1 LSQGRKL
8 ILDGRTSGLHMEEV
22 RRLSK
27 VLETDA
33 GSIAIVECGDH
44 VFLTA
49 RPRSSQS
56 ENATRRL
63 FDWVANAARERS
75 AVPVHERVFGSESF
89 LPFVEEARRSAFSGA
104 GFDGPATSV
113 DGEPPVEAGFS
124 GVFVHCIKQRDGLP
138 APEIVQ
144 HDGAAVGRKWQT
156 PQADF
161 LVLQD
166 IGADFNSGD
175 APPEQA
181 RRVFERMDRL
191 VSGFGFSFRDV
202 VRTWFYLTNILSW
215 YGDFNKV
222 RSAAY
227 RGFGVMPKSEPCLAL
242 PSSTGIGCR
251 NSKGRAVA
259 ADVLLVRPRDGA
271 RPNRILNPSQ
281 KEAYEYGSAFS
292 RAVEIKDDNAS
303 LIEISGTA
311 AVDEQGSSVFPND
324 AAAQVGCTLD
334 KIEVLLGQVGG
345 TIRDIASATVFVKR
359 PAVARAFAE
368 VCAARGIEHF
378 PALVVC
384 ADVCRDEL
392 LFEIDAEVVL
402 ETAAD

>member
-1 LSQGRKL
+1 MRKL
-8 ILDGRTSGLHMEEV
+8 V
-22 RRLSK
+22 N
-27 VLETDA
+27 VLYNGV
-33 GSIAIVECGDH
+33 GSIAIVERGDH

-49 RPRSSQS
+49 RPTLSQS
-56 ENATRRL
+56 ENATWRL
-63 FDWVANAARERS
+63 LDRVANAAQKRS
-75 AVPVHERVFGSESF
+75 AVPVHVRVFGSESF
-89 LPFVEEARRSAFSGA
+89 LPLVEEARHRAFSRA
-104 GFDGPATSV
+104 GFDGPVTSV
-113 DGEPPVEAGFS
+113 DGGPPLESGFS
-124 GVFVHCIKQRDGLP
+124 GVLMHCIKQRDGLP
-138 APEIVQ
+138 APEIVE

-166 IGADFNSGD
+166 IGADFKLGD
-175 APPEQA
+175 APSEQA
-181 RRVFERMDRL
+181 QRVFERMDRL
-191 VSGFGFSFRDV
+191 VSRFGFSFENV
-202 VRTWFYLTNILSW
+202 VRTWFYLTDILSW

-227 RGFGVMPKSEPCLAL
+227 RGFGIMPKSEPCLFL

-259 ADVLLVRPRDGA
+259 ADVLLVRPRNGA

-281 KEAYEYGSAFS
+281 REAYEYGSAFS
-292 RAVEIKDDNAS
+292 RAVEVKDASAS

-334 KIEVLLGQVGG
+334 KIDVLLGRVGG
-345 TIRDIASATVFVKR
+345 TVRDIASATVFVKR
-359 PAVARAFAE
+359 PAIAKAFAE

-378 PALVVC
+378 PAVVVC

-392 LFEIDAEVVL
+392 LFEIDAEAVI
-402 ETAAD
+402 